1 MKRTLGL
8 DLGTNSIGWA
18 IIEEENGVKGL
29 VKAGSV
35 IFPEGVARI
44 KGSEVPATEERT
56 RSRAMRRLYM
66 RRRMRKHRLLR
77 TLVANGMCPLSQTGL
92 NDWIKK
98 DEYPLEEGFV
108 SWFRMNPYELRA
120 KGLQERL
127 STLELGR
134 VFYHMAQRRGF
145 RSNRKGGDGEQ
156 ESFHEGLESKGIV
169 GYNDTKQLIA
179 DYGTLGKAGAELGK
193 DHTPIRKRYFKRSDL
208 IDEFN
213 IIWDIQQSF
222 NKDLS
227 NKLRLQ
233 IGDGKTGDLFFQ
245 RPLKGKKSE
254 VGRCTLEP
262 GKRRAPISSIQ
273 AELFGVLQTINNIRI
288 DGRVLNPEERAK
300 VFPLFFR
307 RSKPAFEFGDVVKAL
322 KLKNTDQ
329 SYNYATK
336 DKLPAAK
343 TIAHLADLWSA
354 DAMEIVDAFGSMA
367 PNKADVRKTWEDRFA
382 VIYNA
387 EDWADISERKAKGQ
401 DTAGKRDLKEYA
413 ITQWGFGEEQLKL
426 LERFDTKQGYH
437 SLSSRALGRIIP
449 LMYGTQEHAPLGYHD
464 AVVLA
469 NLPMVFKV
477 VEKDADGK
485 TITHIDDRW
494 AKMTE
499 EERSAVY
506 QGIRGCIA
514 AQRDYTTETILL
526 NGLIRTYRETV
537 GEAGGRVG
545 FWNND
550 WEKHLR
556 HGLDESLSLQQKR
569 EKGEAGLEE
578 LYKRVKDTFIHHI
591 ESHQK
596 VQFEPLLRMDDRVK
610 NWLLENYDL
619 LPKDVAKLYHHSA
632 INIYKEQTYCLGDP
646 KTPGLKNPMVYR
658 ALHTLRML
666 VNKLIDAKEID
677 RKTQV
682 NIEMARELDSVN
694 KRKAWQRYQAIMRKK
709 NEDAEKA
716 VREYYTSIGNHSNP
730 TDDAIERMWLL
741 DEARQVFGK
750 VLCVYTGKE
759 FGIADLYNGGVEI
772 EHTWPRSKTV
782 DNSMANKMLCTT
794 RYNRDVKKE
803 RLPATLPNYE
813 KDAVISGTV
822 LHSIMTT
829 AEPIKKLWEKYDRIV
844 YACKMSAKSAATKEA
859 KDKAI
864 QDRWFNQFFRDYWR
878 TKYEHLTAEEIK
890 PGFRNRQLV
899 ATGQISKLAR
909 AYMNSYFNR
918 VDCLKPE
925 VLSALRKEWLG
936 ESLVQAKVR
945 DLQTHHA
952 VDAAVCAA
960 VDRGVFDALAHHYE
974 EHDEKGVAAS
984 FDPPWKGFGADM
996 ASLRHGALVYHVQKP
1011 VIGRTSTY
1019 SRKVRL
1025 INGEVAQV
1033 RAQGDTVRGSLHK
1046 DTFYGKI
1053 KLKKTGAEEY
1063 VEHVVVRKPVVG
1075 MSKADMAKVVD
1086 PALRRALLDAEPDV
1100 IDQHHG
1106 LPWRCKFKGEAV
1118 TRVVK
1123 RVRVFD
1129 KSVKNPLA
1137 LSTHRDNSPGM
1148 EHKHTLW
1155 VKNGENP
1162 LMAMYQDEKGKSAY
1176 RVFSLFELTQRA
1188 KGRRGRHRL
1197 YEAIPREHPER
1208 DGYVIQERKGK
1219 PLVLHPGQTL
1229 VLYKESPEEISATDL
1244 HDLNTRCYVIKNI
1257 EPDGRINM
1265 VNVLDARA
1273 EEHIPAEVES
1283 HWDPENP
1290 MRWLRIRSSK
1300 LKAMANGI
1308 DTQFD
1313 PVLGLT

>member
-18 IIEEENGVKGL
+18 IVEEENGAKRLVKG
-29 VKAGSV
+29 GSV
-35 IFPEGVARI
+35 IFPEGVARV

-77 TLVANGMCPLSQTGL
+77 TLMTNGMCPLSDTGL

-98 DEYPLEEGFV
+98 DQYPLEDAFV
-108 SWFRMNPYELRA
+108 TWFRMNPYELRA

-127 STLELGR
+127 TPLELGR

-145 RSNRKGGDGEQ
+145 QSNRKGGDGEQ
-156 ESFHEGLESKGIV
+156 ESFHEGLEEKGIA
-169 GYNDTKQLIA
+169 GYNDTKRLIA
-179 DYGTLGKAGAELGK
+179 MHGTLGKAGAELAK

-208 IDEFN
+208 VDEFN
-213 IIWDIQQSF
+213 QLWEIQQGV
-222 NKDLS
+222 NKDLN
-227 NKLRLQ
+227 NKLRAQ
-233 IGDGKTGDLFFQ
+233 IGDGKTGDLFYQ

-273 AELFGVLQTINNIRI
+273 AELFGVLQTINNIRKE
-288 DGRVLNPEERAK
+288 GRMLNADERGK
-300 VFPLFFR
+300 VMPLFFR
-307 RSKPAFEFGDVVKAL
+307 RSKPAFEFSDVTKAL
-322 KLKNTDQ
+322 KLKGAEHGF
-329 SYNYATK
+329 NYAAK
-336 DKLPAAK
+336 DKLPGAK
-343 TIAHLADLWSA
+343 TIAHLADLWDT
-354 DAMEIVDAFGSMA
+354 DAMEIVEAFGSMA
-367 PNKADVRKTWEDRFA
+367 PNKADLRKTWEDRYA

-413 ITQWGFGEEQLKL
+413 ITQWSFGDEQLKL

-449 LMYGTQEHAPLGYHD
+449 LMYGSTDHPPLGYHD

-469 NLPMVFKV
+469 NLPSVFKV
-477 VEKDADGK
+477 VHKAADGK
-485 TITHIDDRW
+485 TVTHIDDRW
-494 AKMTE
+494 AAMSE
-499 EERSAVY
+499 AERSAIY
-506 QGIRGCIA
+506 KGIRGCMDD
-514 AQRDYTTETILL
+514 QRDYTTETILL
-526 NGLIRTYRETV
+526 NGLIRAYRDSSGET
-537 GEAGGRVG
+537 GGRIG
-545 FWNND
+545 FWNSE
-550 WEKHLR
+550 WEQLLR
-556 HGLDESLSLQQKR
+556 RSMDGSLSLEQKR
-569 EKGEAGLEE
+569 MKGIDGLER
-578 LYKRVKDTFIHHI
+578 LFQAVKEKFIHHI

-596 VQFEPLLRMDDRVK
+596 VQFEPLLRMEDRVK
-610 NWLLENYDL
+610 NWLIDNFDL

-632 INIYKEQTYCLGDP
+632 ISTYKEQTYCLGDP

-666 VNKLIDAKEID
+666 VNKLIEAKEVD

-682 NIEMARELDSVN
+682 NIEMARELDSAN
-694 KRKAWQRYQAIMRKK
+694 KRKAWQRYQNVMRKK

-716 VREYYTSIGNHSNP
+716 VREYYASIGNHNNP

-759 FGIADLYNGGVEI
+759 FGIADLFNGGVEV

-782 DNSMANKMLCTT
+782 DNSMANKMLCMT

-803 RLPATLPNYE
+803 RLPAALPNYS
-813 KDAVISGTV
+813 KDALVNGAMLPAIV
-822 LHSIMTT
+822 AT
-829 AEPIKKLWEKYDRIV
+829 AEPIKELWERYDRIV

-899 ATGQISKLAR
+899 AAGQISKLAR

-918 VDCLKPE
+918 VECLKPE
-925 VLSALRKEWLG
+925 ALSALRKEWLG
-936 ESLVQAKVR
+936 ESLVHAKDR
-945 DLQTHHA
+945 SLHTHHA

-960 VDRGVFDALAHHYE
+960 VDRVVFDALAHHYE

-996 ASLRHGALVYHVQKP
+996 ASLRQSALVYHVHKP
-1011 VIGRTSTY
+1011 VIGRTSIYQRT
-1019 SRKVRL
+1019 VRL
-1025 INGEVAQV
+1025 KNGEVVQV
-1033 RAQGDTVRGSLHK
+1033 KAQGDTVRGSLHK
-1046 DTFYGKI
+1046 DTYYGKI
-1053 KLKKTGAEEY
+1053 KLKKAGTEDYE
-1063 VEHVVVRKPVVG
+1063 EHVVLRKPIVG

-1086 PALRRALLDAEPDV
+1086 PALRQALLDADPDT
-1100 IDQHHG
+1100 IEKHRG
-1106 LPWRCKFKGEAV
+1106 LPWKGKHKGVPV

-1123 RVRVFD
+1123 HARVFD
-1129 KSVKNPLA
+1129 RSVKNPVA
-1137 LSTHRDNSPGM
+1137 LKAHRDKLDGTD
-1148 EHKHTLW
+1148 HKHHLW
-1155 VKNGENP
+1155 VKNDETPVMAIYEN
-1162 LMAMYQDEKGKSAY
+1162 AKGKSTHY
-1176 RVFSLFELTQRA
+1176 VFSLLELTLAQ
-1188 KGRRGRHRL
+1188 KGKQGRDL
-1197 YEAIPREHPER
+1197 LMQAIPAKHPDPKRE
-1208 DGYVIQERKGK
+1208 GYTLKYRNGK
-1219 PLVLHPGQTL
+1219 PMVLQAGQLVRLFKDG
-1229 VLYKESPEEISATDL
+1229 PEEID
-1244 HDLNTRCYVIKNI
+1244 HNDQVDLNRRTYVLRKV
-1257 EPDGRINM
+1257 EADGRVNLL
-1265 VNVLDARA
+1265 NVLEARPDDQID
-1273 EEHIPAEVES
+1273 ETNQ
-1283 HWDPENP
+1283 WKPEQP
-1290 MRWLRIRSSK
+1290 LQWLRFSVHG
-1300 LKAMANGI
+1300 LKAEIDGI
-1308 DTQFD
+1308 DTTIGM
-1313 PVLGLT
+1313 VHT